1 LVILA
6 LETQYEQKF
15 PKGSGFQPHPLVGT
29 LRFAGL
35 DHAQAHVL
43 VQFGLIF
50 LTEI

>member
-29 LRFAGL
+29 LRIAGL
-35 DHAQAHVL
+35 DQAQAHVL
-43 VQFGLIF
+43 VQLGMFF
-50 LTEI
+50 LNEI